1 MIPSSSERDGL
12 DKGSSTMKD
21 SLRVLARIGSPTALL
36 MLIAA
41 VTSAPAWAQGKI
53 DQKLMQPYLG
63 VLAPDCSN
71 YMLPQLKNLGDSL
84 VVQDGGKAVLTGRNV
99 KPAPTYF
106 GATPPAEFETAF
118 TSEVAGGEAL
128 VFVFYRNASGLFAAV
143 EGGPK
148 VMAALPAAFKGKRA
162 RHCDPNRNA
171 APGTA
176 AGPSVQAK
184 ADPNK
189 FNGYALTE
197 LSASGLL
204 FNKKAKETY
213 YKALGPLNKEPWLA
227 KLDGPSSENMAV
239 KVAGADYVKL
249 YTCKNHDCF
258 ENNVVLLYSGAQDVV
273 YGKVY
278 QKGKSTLIGSPP
290 PAVAAELETLW
301 KKQFRSQPK

>member
-1 MIPSSSERDGL
+1 MNRLIQS
-12 DKGSSTMKD
+12 
-21 SLRVLARIGSPTALL
+21 A

-53 DQKLMQPYLG
+53 DQKLMQVYGG

-71 YMLPQLKNLGDSL
+71 YMLPQLKYLGDSL

-99 KPAPTYF
+99 KAAPTYF
-106 GATPPAEFETAF
+106 GAKSPPDFETAL

-148 VMAALPAAFKGKRA
+148 VMAALPASLKEGKRA

-171 APGTA
+171 APGAAAAA
-176 AGPSVQAK
+176 AGGAASAGTGNSAK
-184 ADPNK
+184 IFK
-189 FNGYALTE
+189 GYALTE
-197 LSASGLL
+197 LSAAGLL
-204 FNKKAKETY
+204 YNAKAKEIY
-213 YKALGPLNKEPWLA
+213 YKALGPLVKEPWLA
-227 KLDGPSSENMAV
+227 KLDGPSSEGQAMKIANS
-239 KVAGADYVKL
+239 DYVML
-249 YTCKNHDCF
+249 YTCKNRDCYD
-258 ENNVVLLYSGAQDVV
+258 NNVVLLWSGVQNVV

-278 QKGKSTLIGSPP
+278 QKGKSTLIGDPP
-290 PAVAAELETLW
+290 PAVAAELEKLW